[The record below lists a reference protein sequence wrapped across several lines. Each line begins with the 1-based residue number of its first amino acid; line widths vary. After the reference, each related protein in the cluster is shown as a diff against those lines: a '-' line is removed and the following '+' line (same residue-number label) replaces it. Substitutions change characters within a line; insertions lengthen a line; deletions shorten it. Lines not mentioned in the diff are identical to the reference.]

1 MSLCCLCIGIAFVLT
16 CCAHG
21 PMGVYHVVKKD
32 ETLWSIA
39 DTYET
44 DMAYLSRI
52 NNIDTPDAI
61 KEGQVIFIPHATAVR
76 NVVVKKTPLPPSVPP
91 SPEHVSK
98 TDSPSPVPM
107 PETRQEKTAPPAD
120 EKDTPKNNRD
130 WKPAQAD
137 SLRFAW
143 PITGAVSS
151 HFGKQNDTMR
161 LGDGT
166 TVKTVR
172 YNNGIKID
180 APAGT
185 AVSAAESG
193 IVDRCWPVKFY
204 GNTVIINHGNGYMTV
219 YAHLRDSLVKQ
230 GQVVKK
236 GEKIAVVGQEEKTG
250 KSCLHFE
257 IRYHNRAKDP
267 LRYLPTRN

>member
-1 MSLCCLCIGIAFVLT
+1 MFLLACCV
-16 CCAHG
+16 HG
-21 PMGVYHVVKKD
+21 PSGVYHVVKKG

-44 DMAYLSRI
+44 DTADLSRI
-52 NNIDTPDAI
+52 NNIGRPDTI
-61 KEGQVIFIPHATAVR
+61 EEGQVIFIPHATVVR
-76 NVVVKKTPLPPSVPP
+76 KVIVKKTPSPQSVSS
-91 SPEHVSK
+91 SPECIPRAENIPEQASK
-98 TDSPSPVPM
+98 PATK
-107 PETRQEKTAPPAD
+107 QKKTAPASIGRD
-120 EKDTPKNNRD
+120 TREKARE
-130 WKPAQAD
+130 WKPARAD

-143 PITGAVSS
+143 PVTGPVSS
-151 HFGKQNDTMR
+151 HFGKQNDTIR

-166 TVKTVR
+166 TVKTAR

-180 APAGT
+180 SPEGT
-185 AVSAAESG
+185 AVWAAESG

-236 GEKIAVVGQEEKTG
+236 GEKIAAVGRDEKTG
-250 KSCLHFE
+250 QTRLHFE
-257 IRYHNRAKDP
+257 IRYNNQAKDP
-267 LRYLPTRN
+267 LRYLPPRR